1 MEGKHTKDKNESNRI
16 TCREKT
22 GSCSAWRRSWTRIK
36 TNIERGDARQ
46 TSLLT
51 NQRWDE
57 VELAA
62 RQNAGDALAG
72 RSETV
77 DGGENESAVDD

>member
-36 TNIERGDARQ
+36 TNIEETCERRVCW
-46 TSLLT
+46 
-51 NQRWDE
+51 RPDE

>member
-36 TNIERGDARQ
+36 TNIEERRANDEFVGQNER
-46 TSLLT
+46 
-51 NQRWDE
+51 RDE